1 MDSIYSITRIYASF
15 FGVKETC
22 VIVHDNL
29 LFNCMKNTHC
39 RKKDNSIWIL
49 VILCCFAL
57 ISVVGAFKINYDK
70 VHQLILNNE
79 VEQLS
84 FTTRYLSRLLER
96 EIESQVDLLM
106 SKAKVFTYYQKE
118 DINGVV
124 GRLESYQ
131 REMNYH
137 IMGLSDL
144 QGAVIDGNGNQYRLK
159 DDELLQ
165 TVTNGDNYI
174 ANVLEDYDCMM
185 IAVPIYDN
193 SNNIIGVLW
202 GHFQIEDLSNRIELD
217 EQSCRYFQIVD
228 DSGNYIIDSNNPYS
242 LQKGEN
248 VWKELNRYELSDGVT
263 VASIVENFEQNKTG
277 QFHFNY
283 DGEGRYVY
291 YQPLGIHHWYVFS
304 VVLESDI
311 TDYIGNVETTY
322 NQLIVWILVCIV
334 IVMVLVGRLVYQAV
348 SYIRKQKQTLEA
360 KNALLN
366 MTLRHTNDIP
376 FAIDLNKGEISFYD
390 VIGKHDD
397 ITVSVAKVSPN
408 YILQKG
414 LIDANYLPNYQ
425 QIYENIKAL
434 KPSPLMPIRFKF
446 SHMWDVKQIYYKILD
461 ENKIVGCL
469 EDYNELAQQREYL
482 EEIREKSQRD
492 ALTALYNR
500 EYFKQFVTNKLSGFK
515 DNPTDLFNALFI
527 VDLDNFKQA
536 NDTMGHYVGDQ
547 ILQDIS
553 TRMLKSVS
561 SKDICARLGG
571 DEFVIFAVDVPNLM
585 VIQDISNRLNEA
597 LLLHVGEGVNAI
609 NITVSIGVAVCQNYV
624 TFDQLYEVAD
634 KALYKV
640 KRNGKH
646 SYHIDSALID
656 PKLLG
661 NVDLNHTR
669 WIKKEFDNALKTNQ
683 IEIVWQPIVNLI
695 DSHKVHVEALTRWHH
710 PEYGLVM
717 PSQYIPYLESHQL
730 IDSLDTYVFEKV
742 CQQMNVWQSEMTQD
756 VCVCVNISREHIKY
770 HGQQICAK
778 FTTIANRY
786 GVKPK
791 QILLEITENT
801 MFDLEEISQAK
812 QIVNELKDAGFAV
825 GLDDFGFG
833 YSALSI
839 LNELAIDVLKL
850 DKSFFKVSNQR
861 SRLIVENMIHLAHQL
876 NIEVVAEGVE
886 TVELFEYLKNMHCD
900 YVQGYVIAK
909 PLSLNDFNHWLK
921 SQNLQKR

>member
-1 MDSIYSITRIYASF
+1 M
-15 FGVKETC
+15 
-22 VIVHDNL
+22 
-29 LFNCMKNTHC
+29 
-39 RKKDNSIWIL
+39 
-49 VILCCFAL
+49 
-57 ISVVGAFKINYDK
+57 
-70 VHQLILNNE
+70 
-79 VEQLS
+79 
-84 FTTRYLSRLLER
+84 
-96 EIESQVDLLM
+96 
-106 SKAKVFTYYQKE
+106 
-118 DINGVV
+118 
-124 GRLESYQ
+124 
-131 REMNYH
+131 
-137 IMGLSDL
+137 

-165 TVTNGDNYI
+165 TVADGDNYI

-334 IVMVLVGRLVYQAV
+334 IVMVLVGCLVYQAV

-390 VIGKHDD
+390 VIGKRDDITVSVAKVSPNYILQKGLIDANYLPNYQQIYENIKALKPSPLMPIDD

-500 EYFKQFVTNKLSGFK
+500 EYFKQFVTNKLSGLK

-812 QIVNELKDAGFAV
+812 QIVNDLKDAGFAVGLDDFGFGYSALSILNELAIDVLKLDKSFFKVSNQRSRLIVENGFAV